1 MTTADLVNLVVSRLD
16 SMQHSQD
23 DFREEVRKDVEELK
37 TLARATNGRVTELER
52 QKISEHAKLQERQ
65 RIDKENA
72 ENKEKRVAPVKQV
85 LISVAA
91 GVLLAGSLAA
101 LSQAGVL

>member
-1 MTTADLVNLVVSRLD
+1 MTTAELVNLVVSRLD
-16 SMQHSQD
+16 SMESTQA
-23 DFREEVRKDVEELK
+23 DFREEVRRDVDELK

-52 QKISEHAKLQERQ
+52 QKISEHARLQERQ
-65 RIDKENA
+65 RIDKEQA
-72 ENKEKRVAPVKQV
+72 EGREKRVAPVKQV

-101 LSQAGVL
+101 LSQVGVI